1 MSKVSKQRKE
11 ALAKFDKSKSYSLN
25 EAVNIVKQITYSKFD
40 ASVDLNIRLGVDP
53 RKANQM
59 VRGSVTL
66 PHGTG
71 KVVRVLVLCN
81 PDKAQEALDAG
92 ADYVGLDEYI
102 QKIKD
107 GWTDID
113 VVITTPNI
121 MPKVGALGRI
131 LGPRGLM
138 PNPKTGTVTM
148 DVAKAVQE
156 VKAGKID
163 FKVDKYGII
172 AAGVAKVS
180 FSPEQIFDNAKE
192 LIQTVIKLKPAAA
205 KGTYV
210 DVSDLNAEKTS
221 QLRRQCFNSGV
232 KMIVVKNALLHKAM
246 QQMEKDYEGLYD
258 VLKGSTALMLCETG
272 NAPAK
277 LIKSFRK
284 TSDRPILKGAFIEEC
299 CYIGDDMIDA
309 LCNIKSKNDLIAD
322 VIALLQSPM
331 KNIISGLQSG
341 GHKLSGILET
351 LSERPE

>member
-11 ALAKFDKSKSYSLN
+11 ALSKFDKSKSYSLS
-25 EAVNIVKQITYSKFD
+25 EAVNIVKQITYTKFD

-148 DVAKAVQE
+148 EVGKAVQE

-172 AAGVAKVS
+172 NAGVAKVS

-205 KGTYV
+205 KGTYMKSV
-210 DVSDLNAEKTS
+210 YISSTMSPGVQIDV
-221 QLRRQCFNSGV
+221 
-232 KMIVVKNALLHKAM
+232 
-246 QQMEKDYEGLYD
+246 
-258 VLKGSTALMLCETG
+258 
-272 NAPAK
+272 
-277 LIKSFRK
+277 KSV
-284 TSDRPILKGAFIEEC
+284 S
-299 CYIGDDMIDA
+299 
-309 LCNIKSKNDLIAD
+309 N
-322 VIALLQSPM
+322 
-331 KNIISGLQSG
+331 
-341 GHKLSGILET
+341 
-351 LSERPE
+351 